1 MNTAEMIEVT
11 DRDYKPSREEIL
23 SYPSRTFSED
33 IGEYIL
39 KFKEND
45 DLQAALKATWD
56 WDRDLIRYRVR
67 REAPAWDMVITEG
80 DCMKELIYKLGKIVY
95 SNFLDST
102 EAK

>member
-45 DLQAALKATWD
+45 DLQKELRETYE
-56 WDRDLIRYRVR
+56 WDRM
-67 REAPAWDMVITEG
+67 MVSNDWISPKRDWQQTVTHG
-80 DCMKELIYKLGKIVY
+80 DCMKERIYRLGCIVY
-95 SNFLDST
+95 KNFLEST
-102 EAK
+102 HE